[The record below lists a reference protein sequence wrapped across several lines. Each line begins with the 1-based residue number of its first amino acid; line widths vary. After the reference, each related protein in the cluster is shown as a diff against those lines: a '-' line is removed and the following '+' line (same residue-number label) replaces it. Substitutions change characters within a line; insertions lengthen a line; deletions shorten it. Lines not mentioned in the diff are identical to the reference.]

1 MRTSVAQCA
10 QAIRVD
16 LKENFK
22 GVKFSVQSHDY
33 SGGDSVRVRWFDGP
47 TEEEVEKH
55 LSKYEYGHFNGMED
69 IYEYTNVI
77 NGLPQ
82 TKYLFCNREMSPE
95 TRQNLLPQAEKVYSG
110 FCEDTRRNLCGVE
123 SFLRKLLRKTP
134 MKAGEVGR
142 EIVHTDVTAGL
153 IEDFYT
159 IKA

>member
-22 GVKFSVQSHDY
+22 GIKFSIKSQDY
-33 SGGDSVRVRWFDGP
+33 SGGDSVRVKWCDGP

-82 TKYLFCNREMSPE
+82 TKYLFCDREMSPE
-95 TRQNLLPQAEKVYSG
+95 TRQNLLPQAERFTADFVRTQG
-110 FCEDTRRNLCGVE
+110 GTFAEWNLSSE
-123 SFLRKLLRKTP
+123 SCFGKRP
-134 MKAGEVGR
+134 
-142 EIVHTDVTAGL
+142 
-153 IEDFYT
+153 
-159 IKA
+159 